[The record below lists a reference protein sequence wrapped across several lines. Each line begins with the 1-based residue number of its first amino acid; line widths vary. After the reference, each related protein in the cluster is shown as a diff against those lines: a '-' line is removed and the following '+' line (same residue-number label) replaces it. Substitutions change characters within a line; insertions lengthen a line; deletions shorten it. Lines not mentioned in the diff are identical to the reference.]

1 MTRFLKLPFQ
11 LFWKLLKALQTL
23 LFGLIALGLFLALIA
38 APFSDNASQM
48 PEDGALVLNPSG
60 VLVEEKTAVDP
71 LNFLADDGGPSE
83 VLLQDLV
90 VALEQARDDPRITTL
105 VLNLDNFG
113 GGLMPHLEIV
123 ADGIRDFRASG
134 KKVIAASNGYSQSS
148 LLLAAEA
155 DEILMNP
162 EYAVLPEGFSAY
174 RTYFSSLLQRLNVT
188 VNLFK
193 VGQYK
198 SAAEPY
204 FQDRMSDEDKQAR
217 LAYLNAWWDTYTVRF
232 ETARGLPA
240 ESLNDTIDN
249 IQAVLESAS
258 GNLGQ
263 VALNSGWV
271 DQLMSDRERAEYLVG
286 LIGADEEDE
295 QRYRGIGFEDYLALN
310 PTEAEVS
317 EHKIAVITA
326 VGSIVDGYADA
337 GSIGSLTL
345 LERIQQAR
353 DDDAVKAI
361 VLRVDSGG
369 GSKSASEIIRQ
380 ELAHA
385 QAAGIPVVASMGSLA
400 ASGGYW
406 ISATADRIFAHQNTI
421 TGSIGIFALIPTFE
435 KVLNEYGVFGD
446 GVATTPLAGAASID
460 RGIQPIYAGL
470 IQQVIQSGYDQFLA
484 VVAEGRNMTPEAV
497 NEIAQGR
504 VWTGTKALELGLVDE
519 IGGLDEAIQAAA
531 ELADITDYAIWRVEP
546 EASRRQQ
553 ILEALTAEIRT
564 LAPAVK
570 SDPITQHWRA
580 MQSEVRTL
588 TRFNDPQKAYVIC
601 ETCPGPLA
609 R

>member
-217 LAYLNAWWDTYTVRF
+217 LAYLNAWWDTYTDRF

-286 LIGADEEDE
+286 VIGADEEDE

-310 PTEAEVS
+310 PTEAEAA

-385 QAAGIPVVASMGSLA
+385 QAAGIPVVASMGSVA

-570 SDPITQHWRA
+570 RDPITQHWRA

-588 TRFNDPQKAYVIC
+588 ARFNDPQKAYVIC

>member
-105 VLNLDNFG
+105 VLNLDDFG
-113 GGLMPHLEIV
+113 GGLMPHLEIIG
-123 ADGIRDFRASG
+123 DGIRDFRASG

-217 LAYLNAWWDTYTVRF
+217 LAYLNAWWDTYTDRF

-310 PTEAEVS
+310 PTEAEAS

-385 QAAGIPVVASMGSLA
+385 QAAGIPVVASMGSVA

-564 LAPAVK
+564 LAPAIK
-570 SDPITQHWRA
+570 RDPITQYWRA

>member
-217 LAYLNAWWDTYTVRF
+217 LAYLNAWWDTYTDRF

-286 LIGADEEDE
+286 VIGADEEDE

-310 PTEAEVS
+310 PTEAEAS

-385 QAAGIPVVASMGSLA
+385 QAAGIPVVASMGSVA

-570 SDPITQHWRA
+570 RDPITQHWRA

-588 TRFNDPQKAYVIC
+588 ARFNDPQKAYVIC

>member
-310 PTEAEVS
+310 PTEAEAS

-385 QAAGIPVVASMGSLA
+385 QAAGIPVVASMGSVA

-504 VWTGTKALELGLVDE
+504 VWTGTKALEIGLVDE
-519 IGGLDEAIQAAA
+519 IGGLDEAVQAAA
-531 ELADITDYAIWRVEP
+531 ELAGITDYAIWRVEP

-553 ILEALTAEIRT
+553 IIEALTAEIRT

-570 SDPITQHWRA
+570 RDPITQYWRA
-580 MQSEVRTL
+580 MQSEVSTL
-588 TRFNDPQKAYVIC
+588 ARFNDPQKAYVIC
-601 ETCPGPLA
+601 ETCPSPLA

>member
-23 LFGLIALGLFLALIA
+23 LFGLIALGLFLVLVA
-38 APFSDNASQM
+38 APFSDDGSQM

-83 VLLQDLV
+83 VLVQDLV
-90 VALEQARDDPRITTL
+90 VALELARDDPRITTL

-123 ADGIRDFRASG
+123 ADGIRDFRAAG

-271 DQLMSDRERAEYLVG
+271 DQLMSDRERAEYLVDV
-286 LIGADEEDE
+286 IGADEEDE

-310 PTEAEVS
+310 PTEAEAS

-385 QAAGIPVVASMGSLA
+385 QAAGIPVVASMGSVA

-553 ILEALTAEIRT
+553 ILEALTAEIKT

-570 SDPITQHWRA
+570 RDPITQYWRA
-580 MQSEVRTL
+580 MQSEVSTL
-588 TRFNDPQKAYVIC
+588 ARFNDPQKAYVIC

>member
-1 MTRFLKLPFQ
+1 
-11 LFWKLLKALQTL
+11 
-23 LFGLIALGLFLALIA
+23 
-38 APFSDNASQM
+38 
-48 PEDGALVLNPSG
+48 
-60 VLVEEKTAVDP
+60 
-71 LNFLADDGGPSE
+71 
-83 VLLQDLV
+83 
-90 VALEQARDDPRITTL
+90 
-105 VLNLDNFG
+105 
-113 GGLMPHLEIV
+113 
-123 ADGIRDFRASG
+123 
-134 KKVIAASNGYSQSS
+134 
-148 LLLAAEA
+148 
-155 DEILMNP
+155 MNP
-162 EYAVLPEGFSAY
+162 EYAALPEGFSAY

-217 LAYLNAWWDTYTVRF
+217 LAYLNAWWDTYTDRF

-286 LIGADEEDE
+286 VIGADEEDE

-310 PTEAEVS
+310 PTEAEAA

-326 VGSIVDGYADA
+326 VGGIVDGYADA

-385 QAAGIPVVASMGSLA
+385 QAAGIPVVASMGSVA

-570 SDPITQHWRA
+570 RDPITQYWRA

-588 TRFNDPQKAYVIC
+588 ARFNDPQKAYVIC

>member
-286 LIGADEEDE
+286 VIGADEEDE

-310 PTEAEVS
+310 PTEAEAS
-317 EHKIAVITA
+317 EQKIAVITA

-385 QAAGIPVVASMGSLA
+385 QAAGIPVVASMGSVA

-570 SDPITQHWRA
+570 RDPITQHWRA

-601 ETCPGPLA
+601 ETCPSPLA

>member
-83 VLLQDLV
+83 VLVQDLV
-90 VALEQARDDPRITTL
+90 VALELARDDPRITTL

-310 PTEAEVS
+310 PTEAEAS

-385 QAAGIPVVASMGSLA
+385 QAAGVPVVASMGSVA

-570 SDPITQHWRA
+570 RDPITQHWRA

-601 ETCPGPLA
+601 ETRPGPLA

>member
-38 APFSDNASQM
+38 APFSDNASKM

-217 LAYLNAWWDTYTVRF
+217 LAYLNAWWDTYTDRF

-271 DQLMSDRERAEYLVG
+271 DQLMSDRERAEYLVDV
-286 LIGADEEDE
+286 IGADEEDE

-310 PTEAEVS
+310 PTEAEAS

-337 GSIGSLTL
+337 GSIGILTL

-385 QAAGIPVVASMGSLA
+385 QAAGIPVVASMGSVA

-570 SDPITQHWRA
+570 RDPITQHWRA

>member
-310 PTEAEVS
+310 PTEVEAS

-385 QAAGIPVVASMGSLA
+385 QAAGIPVVASMGSVA

-570 SDPITQHWRA
+570 RDPITQHWRA

>member
-174 RTYFSSLLQRLNVT
+174 RTYFSSLLQRLDVT

-310 PTEAEVS
+310 PTEAEAS

-385 QAAGIPVVASMGSLA
+385 QAAGIPVVASMGSVA

-570 SDPITQHWRA
+570 RDPITQHWRA

>member
-217 LAYLNAWWDTYTVRF
+217 LAYLNAWWDTYTDRF

-310 PTEAEVS
+310 PTEAEAS

-385 QAAGIPVVASMGSLA
+385 QAAGIPVVASMGSVA

-570 SDPITQHWRA
+570 RDPITQHWRA

>member
-162 EYAVLPEGFSAY
+162 EYAALPEGFSAY

-217 LAYLNAWWDTYTVRF
+217 LAYLNAWWDTYTDRF

-286 LIGADEEDE
+286 VIGADEEDE

-310 PTEAEVS
+310 PTEAEAS

-385 QAAGIPVVASMGSLA
+385 QAAGIPVVASMGSVA

-570 SDPITQHWRA
+570 RDPITQYWRA

>member
-286 LIGADEEDE
+286 VIGADEEDE

-310 PTEAEVS
+310 PTEAEAS

-385 QAAGIPVVASMGSLA
+385 QAAGIPVVASMGSVA

-570 SDPITQHWRA
+570 RDPITQYWRA

-588 TRFNDPQKAYVIC
+588 ARFNDPQKAYVIC

>member
-83 VLLQDLV
+83 VLVQDLV
-90 VALEQARDDPRITTL
+90 VALELARDDPRITTL

-123 ADGIRDFRASG
+123 ADGIRDFRAAG

-162 EYAVLPEGFSAY
+162 EYTVLPEGFSAN
-174 RTYFSSLLQRLNVT
+174 RTYFSSLLNRLNVT

-263 VALNSGWV
+263 VAMNSGWV
-271 DQLMSDRERAEYLVG
+271 DQLMSDRERAEYLVDV
-286 LIGADEEDE
+286 IGADEEDE

-310 PTEAEVS
+310 PTEAEAS

-421 TGSIGIFALIPTFE
+421 TGSIGIFAIIPTFE

-446 GVATTPLAGAASID
+446 GVATTPLAGAASVD
-460 RGIQPIYAGL
+460 RGIQPIYADL
-470 IQQVIQSGYDQFLA
+470 IQQVILSGYDQFLA

-531 ELADITDYAIWRVEP
+531 EIAGITDYAIWRVEP

-553 ILEALTAEIRT
+553 ILEALTAEIKT

-570 SDPITQHWRA
+570 RDPITQYWRA

-588 TRFNDPQKAYVIC
+588 ARFNDPQKAYVIC
-601 ETCPGPLA
+601 ETCPSPLA

>member
-38 APFSDNASQM
+38 APFFDNASQM

-162 EYAVLPEGFSAY
+162 EYAALPEGFSAY

-217 LAYLNAWWDTYTVRF
+217 LAYLNAWWDTYTDRF

-286 LIGADEEDE
+286 VIGADEEDE

-310 PTEAEVS
+310 PTEAEAS

-385 QAAGIPVVASMGSLA
+385 QAAGIPVIASMGSVA

-421 TGSIGIFALIPTFE
+421 TGSIGIFGVIPTFE
-435 KVLNEYGVFGD
+435 KILNKYGVFSD

-460 RGIQPIYAGL
+460 RGIQPIYADL
-470 IQQVIQSGYDQFLA
+470 IQRIIQSGYDQFLA

-519 IGGLDEAIQAAA
+519 IGGLDEAVQAAA
-531 ELADITDYAIWRVEP
+531 ELAGITDYAIWRVEP

-570 SDPITQHWRA
+570 RDPITQYWRA
-580 MQSEVRTL
+580 MQSEVSTL
-588 TRFNDPQKAYVIC
+588 ARFNDPQKAYVIC
-601 ETCPGPLA
+601 ETCPSPLA

>member
-188 VNLFK
+188 VNFFK

-286 LIGADEEDE
+286 VIGADEEDE

-310 PTEAEVS
+310 PTKAEAS
-317 EHKIAVITA
+317 EQKIAVITA

-385 QAAGIPVVASMGSLA
+385 QAAGIPVVASMGSVA

-570 SDPITQHWRA
+570 RDPITQHWRA

>member
-217 LAYLNAWWDTYTVRF
+217 LAYLNAWWDTYTDRF

-286 LIGADEEDE
+286 VIGADEEDE

-310 PTEAEVS
+310 PTEAEAA

-385 QAAGIPVVASMGSLA
+385 QAAGIPVVASMGSVA

-570 SDPITQHWRA
+570 RDPITQHWRA